1 MPYVEVLWFPG
12 RDENQKKLL
21 TEEITDS
28 FVRVTGCK
36 PDAVEIIFRI
46 IGEIE
51 MKLRFL
57 ASLLSLFIL
66 VNVNFAST
74 TGKISGQIKD
84 SRTGEVLI
92 GVNVIVDGT
101 TLGAATDIDGKYTIL
116 NVPPGTYTVVASMVG
131 FDFFRGLG
139 CFSCLGS
146 GGLGLAMAGL
156 SMMRWL
162 SSSFPSTFGLLVSFS
177 FCLSAACEFLLE

>member
-1 MPYVEVLWFPG
+1 
-12 RDENQKKLL
+12 
-21 TEEITDS
+21 
-28 FVRVTGCK
+28 
-36 PDAVEIIFRI
+36 
-46 IGEIE
+46 

-101 TLGAATDIDGKYTIL
+101 TLGAATDIDVSIL
-116 NVPPGTYTVVASMVG
+116 FLM
-131 FDFFRGLG
+131 
-139 CFSCLGS
+139 CLPE
-146 GGLGLAMAGL
+146 LILL
-156 SMMRWL
+156 WL
-162 SSSFPSTFGLLVSFS
+162 QWLVLLNREQ
-177 FCLSAACEFLLE
+177 LM